1 MVKDFQNF
9 TDRASLTKRLAYPI
23 KYSVLFA
30 TGDNW
35 KRIRNILTAT
45 FSASKLK
52 QIFPIIDDICDR
64 CVDRL
69 LVLNENGETPNMKAI
84 YGKFTMEV
92 ITATAFGVRVDNDPR
107 GDKLIKVATDLFN
120 SLAIFQ
126 LIVILVPSFEPLIR
140 QFLWKRNHAV
150 KYLTDTIQ
158 DIIRERRQCLQN
170 GTPCNRDLLQLII
183 EAAENGKLSNDEIVG
198 QSYIFMIAG
207 YETSAN
213 TLTFATYLLA
223 THPDIQDKLYREIKE
238 KYEEKGVLRYDT
250 ISELQYLDMVLSE
263 TLRMYPPAFVVN
275 RRVNKDTVINGI
287 PIKEEMTVGIPIY
300 GIHHDAEYWP
310 NPDQFDPDRFTTE
323 AKQARHPFTYMPFGA
338 GPRNCI
344 GMRLALIEI
353 KLALAKILKRIEF
366 YVIDKTEI
374 PLKLSSS
381 ASLSPTNGVYLGIKK
396 RS

>member
-1 MVKDFQNF
+1 MEQMNRFLEQNSCLTTWTFVLIASSCIAYLFYNCYVRPLTLFTRYGIKGPAPKLVFGNLLDNKNGFHQGMITHRSKYGKIYGTYLGTLPTLWIADPDTLKTIMVKDFQNF

-223 THPDIQDKLYREIKE
+223 THPDIQDKLYREIKP
-238 KYEEKGVLRYDT
+238 LDT
-250 ISELQYLDMVLSE
+250 
-263 TLRMYPPAFVVN
+263 
-275 RRVNKDTVINGI
+275 
-287 PIKEEMTVGIPIY
+287 
-300 GIHHDAEYWP
+300 
-310 NPDQFDPDRFTTE
+310 
-323 AKQARHPFTYMPFGA
+323 TY
-338 GPRNCI
+338 
-344 GMRLALIEI
+344 
-353 KLALAKILKRIEF
+353 K
-366 YVIDKTEI
+366 
-374 PLKLSSS
+374 
-381 ASLSPTNGVYLGIKK
+381 
-396 RS
+396 